1 MPISSTTPTGLV
13 SDNRGLGRQ
22 EPARRTDTVPIHP
35 QCVAATGRPR
45 HCGIHASFDLDSDLA
60 RLDPASR
67 FQIELLEFLRRGA
80 ELA

>member
-1 MPISSTTPTGLV
+1 MPMSSTTPTGLV
-13 SDNRGLGRQ
+13 SDNRGWVAGSQRAVRILFLSN
-22 EPARRTDTVPIHP
+22 P
-35 QCVAATGRPR
+35 QCAAATDRAR
-45 HCGIHASFDLDSDLA
+45 DCGIHASFDLDSDLA